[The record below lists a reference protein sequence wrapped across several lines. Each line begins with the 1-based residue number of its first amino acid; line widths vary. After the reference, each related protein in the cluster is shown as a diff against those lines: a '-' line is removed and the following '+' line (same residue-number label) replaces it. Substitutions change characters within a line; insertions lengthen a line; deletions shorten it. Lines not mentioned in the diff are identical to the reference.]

1 MYCVAQEI
9 LEKEEK
15 KDEEVVVEKDAQ
27 VVAEEGLEEVDLGF
41 GS

>member
-9 LEKEEK
+9 LEKEEE
-15 KDEEVVVEKDAQ
+15 KDEEVVAEKDAQ
-27 VVAEEGLEEVDLGF
+27 VVAEEGVEEVDLGF